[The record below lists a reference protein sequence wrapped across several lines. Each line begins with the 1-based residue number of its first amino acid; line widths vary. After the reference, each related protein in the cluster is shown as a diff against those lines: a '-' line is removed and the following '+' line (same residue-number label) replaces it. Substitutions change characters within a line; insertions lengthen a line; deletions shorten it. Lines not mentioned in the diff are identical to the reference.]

1 MEDNYNTIEFD
12 NFETTNQDLGF
23 TVEEDENSNF
33 EPDLEP
39 ITTTHV
45 QANTD
50 EAIQVYLRNIGKE
63 KLLNQAEE
71 IELAK
76 LIIQGNNQA
85 KQKLVQSNLRLVV
98 SVAKRYQHRGLPLL
112 DLIQEGNLGLIKAA
126 ERFDPNRGF
135 KFSTYATWWIKQSI
149 TRAIANKSQTIRLP
163 IHVVER
169 LNVINKTTYQL
180 TQELG
185 RKPSI
190 EELSKYLN
198 LSIKK
203 LETILNATNTPLSL
217 DAIYGQSDEDGS
229 LKNLVEDLSTSKPD
243 LLTENNLLLKDIH
256 NVLKNLG
263 PRERDIIV
271 LRFGLDNGI
280 NRTYEE
286 VGRLVGITRER
297 TRQIELKALRTL
309 KQLSKVRDLRDYI
322 NDN

>member
-1 MEDNYNTIEFD
+1 MEDNYNTIEFN
-12 NFETTNQDLGF
+12 NFETINQDLGF
-23 TVEEDENSNF
+23 TVEEDENSDF

-39 ITTTHV
+39 ITAIHA
-45 QANTD
+45 QANTE

-76 LIIQGNNQA
+76 LILQGNSQA

-217 DAIYGQSDEDGS
+217 DAIYGQGDEDSS

-286 VGRLVGITRER
+286 VGRMVGITRER